1 MTENQYDL
9 MIVGTGPAGLTA
21 AIYGQR
27 LGMNV
32 VVLGDIPGGNL
43 YMVENLMNYPGFVGG
58 VPGAQFGASAFAQ
71 AQQEG
76 AFFPM
81 MRLNQLSHR
90 DDQFVGIDLNAQKY
104 FAPAALVACG
114 VVPRTLEVPNV
125 DKKGIFFCSLCDGP
139 LFRNKDATL
148 AVIGGGNMASQE
160 ALSLSKIAKKVVQIY
175 RGKKLKTEA
184 VLRKFVEEKDNI
196 EVILNAQVVAF
207 SGEESIDGI
216 VISTGEEN
224 ERKIP
229 ADGVFMAVGWGPNLD
244 LLQISV
250 ETTSEGYIKTNDK
263 LMTSFPG
270 LFAAGDIRD
279 TDIRQVVTAC
289 ADGARAATYA
299 FEFLESRQ
307 GNLS

>member
-1 MTENQYDL
+1 MAENQYDL

-32 VVLGDIPGGNL
+32 VVLGDTPGGNL
-43 YMVENLMNYPGFVGG
+43 YMIEKLMNYPGFIEGI
-58 VPGAQFGASAFAQ
+58 PGAQFGASAFAQ
-71 AQQEG
+71 AQKEG

-81 MRLNQLSHR
+81 IRLNQLSHS
-90 DDQFVGIDLNAQKY
+90 DDQFMGIDLNSQEY
-104 FAPAALVACG
+104 FAPVTLVACG
-114 VVPRTLEVPNV
+114 VIPRTLEVPNV

-139 LFRNKDATL
+139 MFRNKDATL

-160 ALSLSKIAKKVVQIY
+160 ALSLSKIAKQVVQIY
-175 RGKKLKTEA
+175 RGNPLKTEA
-184 VLRKFVEEKDNI
+184 VLKRSVEEKDNI
-196 EVILNAQVVAF
+196 EVLLNTQVVSF
-207 SGEESIDGI
+207 SGEECIDGI
-216 VISTGEEN
+216 VVSTKEEK

-229 ADGVFMAVGWGPNLD
+229 VDGVFMAVGWGPNLD
-244 LLQISV
+244 MLQISV
-250 ETTSEGYIKTNDK
+250 ETTSEGYIKTNEK
-263 LMTSFPG
+263 LMTSFSG

-299 FEFLESRQ
+299 FEFLESKR
-307 GNLS
+307 

>member
-32 VVLGDIPGGNL
+32 VVFGDTPGGNL
-43 YMVENLMNYPGFVGG
+43 YMIEKLMNYPGFTEGI
-58 VPGAQFGASAFAQ
+58 PGAQFGVSVFAQ

-81 MRLNQLSHR
+81 IRLNQLIHNGDR
-90 DDQFVGIDLNAQKY
+90 FMGIDLNSQEY
-104 FAPAALVACG
+104 FAPVALVACG
-114 VVPRTLEVPNV
+114 VIPRTLEVPNV

-139 LFRNKDATL
+139 MFRNKDATL

-160 ALSLSKIAKKVVQIY
+160 ALSLSKVAKQVVQIY
-175 RGKKLKTEA
+175 RGNPLKTEA
-184 VLRKFVEEKDNI
+184 VLKRSVEKKDNI
-196 EVILNAQVVAF
+196 EVLLNTQVVAF
-207 SGEESIDGI
+207 SGEENVDGI
-216 VISTGEEN
+216 VVSTEEEN
-224 ERKIP
+224 EREISV
-229 ADGVFMAVGWGPNLD
+229 DGVFMAVGWGPNLD
-244 LLQISV
+244 MLQITV
-250 ETTSEGYIKTNDK
+250 ETTSEGFIKTNEK

-299 FEFLESRQ
+299 FQFLEL
-307 GNLS
+307 NY